1 MWYTFCTL
9 IGTKTST
16 MKKTIL
22 SGALLFV
29 LTSCLFVT
37 SSCNK
42 EVAGPKGDT
51 GAPGKDGNANVSGT
65 GAFSVSFNDWTASGP
80 VWTTF
85 LFYDKITNDIVTKGS
100 VQVFVQID
108 NVWWGLPYS
117 EGDAYTNF
125 GIELGK
131 VKLSHGESHG
141 GLPDKP
147 ATANY
152 RIVAISASQRA
163 AHPDVDWTNYEATMK
178 ALSSQQ

>member
-1 MWYTFCTL
+1 
-9 IGTKTST
+9 

-22 SGALLFV
+22 SGALLLM
-29 LTSCLFVT
+29 LTSCLLVT
-37 SSCNK
+37 SSCKK

-65 GAFSVSFNDWTASGP
+65 GAFSVSFNDWTANGQ
-80 VWTTF
+80 VWTAF
-85 LFYDKITNDIVTKGS
+85 LFYDKITSEIVNKGS

-108 NVWWGLPYS
+108 NLWWGLPYL

-125 GIELGK
+125 GIEAGK
-131 VKLSHGESHG
+131 VKLVHGESHG

-147 ATANY
+147 STANY
-152 RIVAISASQRA
+152 RIVVITASQRA